1 MRIRFSLSRLSVLA
15 FALPMVAFL
24 SAGPFCESRAHG
36 QGLGATPTKAFRV
49 PAGFEVEMVHEVS
62 LAEQGSWVAMC
73 VDMKGRLIVS
83 DQYGKLYRVTPAP
96 SGEDVSKTVVEPLA
110 VEIGMAQGLLH
121 TQDGLYVDV
130 NGKGPTGA
138 G

>member
-15 FALPMVAFL
+15 FALPMAAFL
-24 SAGPFCESRAHG
+24 SAGLFCESRAHG

-73 VDMKGRLIVS
+73 VDMKLGDGVRAANVLV
-83 DQYGKLYRVTPAP
+83 DATTF
-96 SGEDVSKTVVEPLA
+96 TVFTDP
-110 VEIGMAQGLLH
+110 
-121 TQDGLYVDV
+121 VDV
-130 NGKGPTGA
+130 LKKK
-138 G
+138 